1 MNITVRQ
8 GAVFVSGILLGA
20 VAAVWFVRAAHSPPS
35 AAASGPQTS
44 IATPLPMPVAQRNPA
59 EVAPSATAAAKV
71 SHERAACP
79 AQPVTASIGGKDGQF
94 VMQTNVDAKTASD
107 IPSFILAGK
116 EAAAAGRPHDA
127 EIAFL
132 MACRVADKLKGQESV
147 ESADAR
153 YQLGRH
159 YATLARAAGTP
170 MEASRAELL
179 RRAQVSYADSVET
192 YRARYGDANEKTR
205 YAAEGLAGVQAPS
218 VDQQQVVRPLAARP
232 VEPVRSVAAAR
243 VPALAAAPAPEGVA
257 VAVPAARTRQA
268 PRKVVETVT
277 AAPQLRQATGD
288 ASVPSPSFDCARAQS
303 RPEQIICS
311 DAQLAQLDRELGR
324 LHARARTASSDP
336 AAFRRQNDQEWRDR
350 ESTCRD
356 RECLL
361 RWYAHRRDQLL
372 NDIEDARDQRQPI
385 LYR

>member
-1 MNITVRQ
+1 MNINVRQ
-8 GAVFVSGILLGA
+8 AAVFVSGLLLGA
-20 VAAVWFVRAAHSPPS
+20 VAAVWLVRAAHSPPS
-35 AAASGPQTS
+35 AAPPGSQTS
-44 IATPLPMPVAQRNPA
+44 VATPRPTAVAQRKPA
-59 EVAPSATAAAKV
+59 EVAPSGKATATV
-71 SHERAACP
+71 SHERTACP
-79 AQPVTASIGGKDGQF
+79 AQLLTASIGGKDGQF
-94 VMQTNVDAKTASD
+94 VMQPNVDAKTVSD

-116 EAAAAGRPHDA
+116 EAAAAGRSHDA
-127 EIAFL
+127 EVAFL
-132 MACRVADKLKGQESV
+132 MACRVADKLKGPDSV

-170 MEASRAELL
+170 MGASRAELL
-179 RRAQVSYADSVET
+179 RRAHVAYADSVET
-192 YRARYGDANEKTR
+192 YRAKYGDTNEKTR
-205 YAAEGLAGVQAPS
+205 YAAEGLAGVQSPS
-218 VDQQQVVRPLAARP
+218 VDQLQVVRPLAAKPSDPVRP
-232 VEPVRSVAAAR
+232 VTTASRPAAAPT
-243 VPALAAAPAPEGVA
+243 PARLGVAVAAPAP
-257 VAVPAARTRQA
+257 RTKLA
-268 PRKVVETVT
+268 PRKLEAAGT

-288 ASVPSPSFDCARAQS
+288 ARVPMPSFDCARARS

-324 LHARARTASSDP
+324 LHARARNATSYP

-372 NDIEDARDQRQPI
+372 NDIDDARDQRQPI

>member
-35 AAASGPQTS
+35 AAPSGPQTS
-44 IATPLPMPVAQRNPA
+44 VTTSLPTAVAQRKPA
-59 EVAPSATAAAKV
+59 EVAPSGMAAATI

-94 VMQTNVDAKTASD
+94 VMQPNVDAKTAAD

-170 MEASRAELL
+170 MGASRAELL

-205 YAAEGLAGVQAPS
+205 YAVEGLAGVQAPS

-232 VEPVRSVAAAR
+232 AEPIRSVAAAR
-243 VPALAAAPAPEGVA
+243 MPAPAPAAPPMGVARAAPAPRTN
-257 VAVPAARTRQA
+257 PAPSKLEAA
-268 PRKVVETVT
+268 VT

-288 ASVPSPSFDCARAQS
+288 ASVPTPSFDCARARS

-311 DAQLAQLDRELGR
+311 DSQLAQLDRELGR
-324 LHARARTASSDP
+324 LHARARNASSDP

-372 NDIEDARDQRQPI
+372 NDIEDARGQRQPI
-385 LYR
+385 PYR